1 MSEINDTLE
10 RLRAAADDQVA
21 AVATLDDLDELEATT
36 VGRRSPVAEA
46 RRGLGQVDPSERP
59 ALGRYINEVATE
71 IGAKLAARRRELE
84 IAEMAAQLADDR
96 VDVTLPGR
104 VPRRGTHHLVTQI
117 LDEMVDI
124 FIGLGYDV
132 ATGPEIETAWHNFT
146 ALNTHETHP
155 ARAESD
161 TLYVEWGD
169 EEEQVLLRTHTSPMQ
184 ARYMLAN
191 PPPVHVVVP
200 GRTFRRDAIDATH
213 SPVFHQME
221 GLAVEEGITFAD
233 LKGTLAHF
241 AREFFGPTQRV
252 RFLPNHFPFTEPSA
266 EMHVTCF
273 ACDGAGTGCRVCS
286 GVGWIEIL
294 GCGMVNPAVFDHVG
308 YDPTRVTGWA
318 FGIGV
323 DRLAQLR
330 HGMAD
335 LRHLFE
341 SDLRVLRQF
350 V

>member
-1 MSEINDTLE
+1 MTTTQETLE
-10 RLRAAADDQVA
+10 ALLAGVAERIAAAHS
-21 AVATLDDLDELEATT
+21 LDELDEVEATT

-46 RRGLGQVDPSERP
+46 RRGLGAVDPADRP
-59 ALGRYINEVATE
+59 ALGRYINEVARDVE
-71 IGAKLAARRRELE
+71 ARIGARRRELE
-84 IAEMAAQLADDR
+84 LEEMAALLDADR

-104 VPRRGTHHLVTQI
+104 APRRGTHHLVTQT

-146 ALNTHETHP
+146 ALNIPPLHP
-155 ARAESD
+155 VRAESD
-161 TLYVEWGD
+161 TLYVAWGD
-169 EEEQVLLRTHTSPMQ
+169 EDEEVLLRTHTSPMQ
-184 ARYMLAN
+184 ARYMLAH

-221 GLAVEEGITFAD
+221 GLAVEAGITFAD

-241 AREFFGPTQRV
+241 AREFFGAKQQV
-252 RFLPNHFPFTEPSA
+252 RFLPNYFPFTEPSA

-273 ACDGAGTGCRVCS
+273 ACDGAGSGCRVCS

-294 GCGMVNPAVFDHVG
+294 GCGMVHPAVFEHVG
-308 YDPTRVTGWA
+308 YDPAAVTGWA
-318 FGIGV
+318 FGIGI

-335 LRHLFE
+335 MRHLFE
-341 SDLRVLRQF
+341 NDLRVLRQF